1 MNQIINNMKEY
12 KVIKP
17 NLGWRNTTEKLEEIL
32 NKYAKEGWIVNAITP
47 NQHVISHVVF
57 ERDRNR

>member
-1 MNQIINNMKEY
+1 MKEY